1 MPVVT
6 ANGFVPRVSVAISAF
21 FSLELVIRLPAKLT
35 PLNVTF
41 KHINQGVL
49 LWPSGLMTQLVS
61 MEASV
66 RSLGPAEVG

>member
-1 MPVVT
+1 MCGWSQGSLRTLLRVLQAMPVVT

-49 LWPSGLMTQLVS
+49 L
-61 MEASV
+61 
-66 RSLGPAEVG
+66 